1 MIENGIRGGICHA
14 IHIYTYIYIY
24 THAKANN
31 NYMKNYDKNKES
43 SYIQY
48 LNPNNLCRWAV
59 SQKLLVDGF
68 KRKKILLSLIK
79 TLNYDDD
86 SEENQ
91 S

>member
-1 MIENGIRGGICHA
+1 M
-14 IHIYTYIYIY
+14 YIYIH

-31 NYMKNYDKNKES
+31 SYMKNYDKNKES

-59 SQKLLVDGF
+59 SQKLFVDGF

>member
-1 MIENGIRGGICHA
+1 M
-14 IHIYTYIYIY
+14 YVYIYICMY
-24 THAKANN
+24 IYIHTHAKANN
-31 NYMKNYDKNKES
+31 SYMKNYDKNKES

-48 LNPNNLCRWAV
+48 LHPNNLCRWAV
-59 SQKLLVDGF
+59 SQKLFVDGF